1 MLRIFA
7 IFIMALSLSPQLVAD
22 SPAITTDGASFSE
35 PRNWVRLPVKKS
47 KTKGFFISED
57 SDPKAPSAMILVDIG
72 KPVESDARKTA
83 EGLARNWG
91 GKVLEETTELDGEV
105 ALRVH
110 VANPG
115 EGLRPKEGIIV
126 FRDNRVYLVMAGSVP
141 GIDVIDELEQVRQS
155 WKWIDR

>member
-1 MLRIFA
+1 M
-7 IFIMALSLSPQLVAD
+7 IM
-22 SPAITTDGASFSE
+22 
-35 PRNWVRLPVKKS
+35 
-47 KTKGFFISED
+47 
-57 SDPKAPSAMILVDIG
+57 VDIG
-72 KPVESDARKTA
+72 KPVEPDARKTA

-91 GKVLEETTELDGEV
+91 GKVLEETTELDGEI

-115 EGLRPKEGIIV
+115 EGLRPKEGIVVI
-126 FRDNRVYLVMAGSVP
+126 RENRLYIVMAGSVP